1 MEQTISS
8 VDVYDTS
15 SGLGTLQGFFNDP
28 NSAIIFILGIFVS
41 SIFLIA
47 VTKVMYG
54 PKKPNPKPVPVK
66 KTQPRRKPNNNKRKP
81 QAPKPKTQTRRPR
94 KPKTQTKQ

>member
-1 MEQTISS
+1 MMEQTISS

-15 SGLGTLQGFFNDP
+15 SGIGTLQGFFNDP

-54 PKKPNPKPVPVK
+54 PKKKPKPKPVPMGHLCGI
-66 KTQPRRKPNNNKRKP
+66 N
-81 QAPKPKTQTRRPR
+81 PKYNITNVTPTT
-94 KPKTQTKQ
+94 

>member
-1 MEQTISS
+1 MMEQTISS
-8 VDVYDTS
+8 IDVYDTS
-15 SGLGTLQGFFNDP
+15 SGIGTLQGFFNDP

-54 PKKPNPKPVPVK
+54 PKKKPKPKPVP
-66 KTQPRRKPNNNKRKP
+66 KTQPRRKPNKRKP

>member
-1 MEQTISS
+1 MMEQTISS

-15 SGLGTLQGFFNDP
+15 SGIGTLQGFFNDP

-54 PKKPNPKPVPVK
+54 PTKNPKPKPVPK
-66 KTQPRRKPNNNKRKP
+66 PQPRRKPNKRKP

-94 KPKTQTKQ
+94 KPKTHTKQ